1 MKIWLESLEKAL
13 LKKFYEDEV
22 QEIVKY
28 YEEIIAD
35 RLSSGEIITDILA
48 SYDIKKIVID
58 MTPEVLMNRENKSYL
73 QMSKSTKQL
82 LILLLGSPVLLP
94 LGIVFIAVLIFIVS
108 MLATSVFLL
117 ISALFGMVTGFIEI
131 IQADLTIPNIIG
143 VIGFELMV
151 FSMLILVSLWLYH
164 LMAILLKKMIHWFSR
179 IALKRG
185 ERE

>member
-13 LKKFYEDEV
+13 LKKFYKDEV
-22 QEIVKY
+22 QEIIKY
-28 YEEIIAD
+28 YEEMIAE
-35 RLSSGEIITDILA
+35 RLSSGENIDDILR
-48 SYDIKKIVID
+48 SYDIKKIVFDI
-58 MTPEVLMNRENKSYL
+58 TPEVLMNRENKSYL

-108 MLATSVFLL
+108 MIATSVILL
-117 ISALFGMVTGFIEI
+117 ISALFGMATGFIEI
-131 IQADLTIPNIIG
+131 IQAGLTLPNIIG
-143 VIGFELMV
+143 VIGFELMI

-164 LMAILLKKMIHWFSR
+164 LMTALLKKMIQWFSR

-185 ERE
+185 ENK